1 MRGNYLFTMAL
12 LACAACTSER
22 PDGTSTGNPVPGE
35 PDAGPRDPDDAEG
48 TGDLAA
54 GGYCKAGEKTAL
66 GLNEDSPLGFS
77 AADILAFSSGTRQET
92 IRWNPQLPG
101 VALSPESGEQE
112 VTITVTASGE
122 PRFVQPKPR
131 ESNGA
136 EDLLIDIED
145 GCFSWVEIDVD
156 VTVETSGGA
165 LDESF
170 EGVLRAH
177 SPLTSSIFYG
187 PAPDELGGDFAVAVS
202 GDFEGFTLAQLGL
215 NIRFSPYGA
224 GGTFDGLLEMSS
236 GGAVTGGPGGMKPF
250 ADFGAGTCGE
260 DADGFTVGLD
270 DEVEGATL
278 QDALDMFAADDE
290 VELTWENGATTTS
303 SLTFAPATQGGCVL
317 LDNESVGDLTLLTE
331 GTLSMTSADGRLDGE
346 WPGRIEAHVEDDGSI
361 SRIVFMLEAKLPEH
375 SAPGANAAYGF
386 PNDEIA
392 SFDGAGVRVD
402 VTVTDTGV
410 TGIVALTGFVRA
422 DCAQTPPDDPGSD
435 ADPMTDP
442 GSGGQST
449 SGCRGDDPVVVANGV
464 IE

>member
-12 LACAACTSER
+12 LACAACTSDR

-35 PDAGPRDPDDAEG
+35 PDAGPRDPDNEG
-48 TGDLAA
+48 SGDHAA
-54 GGYCKAGEKTAL
+54 GGYCEAGEMTPL

-77 AADILAFSSGTRQET
+77 AADILAFSEGTHEEA
-92 IRWNPQLPG
+92 IRWNPQLSG
-101 VALSPESGEQE
+101 VTLSPESGEQE
-112 VTITVTASGE
+112 ITITVTASGE
-122 PRFVQPKPR
+122 PRFVQPKPP
-131 ESNGA
+131 ENNGE
-136 EDLLIDIED
+136 EDLLIDIES
-145 GCFSWVEIDVD
+145 GCASWVEIDVD

-165 LDESF
+165 LDETF
-170 EGVLRAH
+170 EGLLRAQ

-187 PAPDELGGDFAVAVS
+187 PDPDELGGDFAVAVS

-215 NIRFSPYGA
+215 NVRFSAYGV
-224 GGTFDGLLEMSS
+224 GGTFNGLLQRVT
-236 GGAVTGGPGGMKPF
+236 GDAVTAGPGGMKPF

-260 DADGFTVGLD
+260 NADGFTVGLD
-270 DEVEGATL
+270 DEIEGATV
-278 QDALDMFAADDE
+278 QDSLDMFGADDE
-290 VELTWENGATTTS
+290 VALTWETGATTTS
-303 SLTFAPATQGGCVL
+303 TMAFAPATQGGCVL
-317 LDNESVGDLTLLTE
+317 LNNEVTGDLTLLTE

-361 SRIVFMLEAKLPEH
+361 SRIVYMLQAKLPEH

-392 SFDGAGVRVD
+392 TFDGAGVRVD
-402 VTVTDTGV
+402 VTVTDAGV
-410 TGIVALTGFVRA
+410 TGTVALTGFVRA

-442 GSGGQST
+442 GSGGQGT
-449 SGCRGDDPVVVANGV
+449 PGCRGDDPVVVANGV